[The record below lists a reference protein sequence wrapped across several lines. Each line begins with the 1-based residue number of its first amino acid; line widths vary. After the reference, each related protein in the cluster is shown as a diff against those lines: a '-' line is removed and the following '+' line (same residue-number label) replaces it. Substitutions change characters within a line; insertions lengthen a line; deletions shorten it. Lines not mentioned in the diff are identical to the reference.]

1 MENTITKNIE
11 NEEEISLI
19 DLFAVVIRYRKLII
33 IGTFIATLIAS
44 LFLFVAPLFSKSF
57 DFREVD
63 VTYSI
68 KVNEFSDSL
77 KEKIFGKELI
87 KASVSKDEPQKAY
100 SIGSSFANK
109 VLYLPFLSA
118 EYKKFP
124 IFSSD
129 SDKELTSRELNTFI
143 AKLVKDKKIEV
154 KTSFISNTYD
164 INFVISEKKL
174 ELAESFVKDIVV
186 NIEADSQ
193 KEYLPKI
200 KLLRKNTEDALQSLK
215 SSFSSVNDLS
225 TLQTMQDTIQEID
238 TFMSSFNGFFT
249 IENEPFVISVA
260 QGRVKKLAIVIFASL
275 FLFIFI
281 SFAMNA
287 VENIKKDPEASKTI
301 SDAWKAGK

>member
-68 KVNEFSDSL
+68 RVNEFSDSL

-87 KASVSKDEPQKAY
+87 KAEPQKAY

-154 KTSFISNTYD
+154 KTSFISDTYD
-164 INFVISEKKL
+164 INFVISEKNL

-215 SSFSSVNDLS
+215 SSFSAVNDLS